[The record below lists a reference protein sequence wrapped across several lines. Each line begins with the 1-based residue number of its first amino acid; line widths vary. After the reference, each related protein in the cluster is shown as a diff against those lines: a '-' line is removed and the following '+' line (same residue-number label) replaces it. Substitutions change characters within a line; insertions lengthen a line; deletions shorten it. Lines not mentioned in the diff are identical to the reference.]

1 MKPGEPELNKYMW
14 FYVNGLNIDIDIEN
28 GRLHQ
33 LQTVFQQCPKQI
45 TYIYTIADYSRQS
58 LCEVKIVVRG
68 PNRNE
73 QGCILQA

>member
-1 MKPGEPELNKYMW
+1 MDFKYSQILR
-14 FYVNGLNIDIDIEN
+14 YCIDIDIENIDIEN

-58 LCEVKIVVRG
+58 FCEVEIVVRG